1 MSMSWNRD
9 RSGGLPGRRNQRGTA
24 LVEFALVLP
33 FLLVL
38 TLGVVDISRAF
49 WIKNVV
55 HQAAREGV
63 RYLVVHSVADSAG
76 VRARVQ
82 EVTDAAHVSLTAL
95 TVSGPGAGRA
105 MTVSTSVQFNWI
117 LPGLFTWLGNDFANP
132 MTLSGKAVMRK
143 EG

>member
-1 MSMSWNRD
+1 MSMHGISCR
-9 RSGGLPGRRNQRGTA
+9 RGGAPNQRGTA
-24 LVEFALVLP
+24 LVEFALVFP

-55 HQAAREGV
+55 DQAAREGV

-82 EVTDAAHVSLTAL
+82 EVTESANVTLTSLTI
-95 TVSGPGAGRA
+95 TGPGAGQI
-105 MTVSTSVQFNWI
+105 MTVKPAVQFDWI
-117 LPGLFTWLGNDFANP
+117 FPGLFNWLGASFTNP
-132 MTLSGKAVMRK
+132 MTVTGRAVMRK